1 VVRVSV
7 ITAGRI
13 THPSEAERIIADG
26 QADLVIMT
34 RALIADPQ
42 LPQKALMGQL
52 DDIRLCHGYNAG
64 CIDRIYTGRGV
75 TCVQNAMTG
84 RETELHE
91 IMPSHTPHKVV
102 VIGGGPAGL
111 EAARVARL
119 RGHEVV
125 LLEKSGELGGQA
137 LIAAKAPARGE
148 FAGATQWLA
157 QQCRKLGVHIRLHCE
172 ATVARVMSAS
182 PDVVIVATGARPLVP
197 NLPGIA
203 SAVDAWSVLNGHLP
217 SGERIAVIDEEYGF
231 QGPNAA
237 EVLLDAG
244 RRVDIVTSMEAI
256 CSLLGATTRPPVY
269 QRLFRKGIVL
279 HPHLRVRAIEGD
291 VLITENAWSG
301 TMGQLSG
308 YDAVVYAF
316 GGQAVDALYRECK
329 DKVPLCFA
337 VGDCFAPR
345 TLQHAIY
352 EGHTF
357 ARKV

>member
-1 VVRVSV
+1 
-7 ITAGRI
+7 
-13 THPSEAERIIADG
+13 
-26 QADLVIMT
+26 
-34 RALIADPQ
+34 
-42 LPQKALMGQL
+42 
-52 DDIRLCHGYNAG
+52 
-64 CIDRIYTGRGV
+64 
-75 TCVQNAMTG
+75 

-217 SGERIAVIDEEYGF
+217 SRERIAGIDEEARF
-231 QGPNAA
+231 QGPDHADV
-237 EVLLDAG
+237 VLDTG
-244 RRVDIVTSMEAI
+244 RRVVLAAR
-256 CSLLGATTRPPVY
+256 LGSFLS
-269 QRLFRKGIVL
+269 QR
-279 HPHLRVRAIEGD
+279 
-291 VLITENAWSG
+291 
-301 TMGQLSG
+301 
-308 YDAVVYAF
+308 
-316 GGQAVDALYRECK
+316 
-329 DKVPLCFA
+329 
-337 VGDCFAPR
+337 
-345 TLQHAIY
+345 
-352 EGHTF
+352 
-357 ARKV
+357 